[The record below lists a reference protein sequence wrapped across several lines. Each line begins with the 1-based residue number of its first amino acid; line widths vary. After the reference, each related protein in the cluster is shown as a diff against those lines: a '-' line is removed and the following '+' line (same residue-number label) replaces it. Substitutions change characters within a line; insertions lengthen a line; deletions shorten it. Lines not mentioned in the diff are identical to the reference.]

1 MKAYNCPNCGAAL
14 PARALKSDLAEC
26 EFCGTTFRISKTLT
40 PEPEMGDLMLGA
52 DFGDKVLPG
61 WEVFNEPER
70 LTFHRGDPPEMH
82 GRYEPSYNSYYVLK
96 SSGFLDDFDAGIN
109 MKFTEGV
116 QDIIRAG
123 FYLRFTPEGGGYAV
137 LVSTIGSYTIGYYV
151 KGEKGELVWED
162 LIAWSN
168 HTALRPGMH
177 ETNRLRV
184 LCDGERFRVYLNG
197 TLATSFRD
205 DRFKRG
211 RLYVAVVPTEKSNLG
226 IVFSELQLREVLR

>member
-14 PARALKSDLAEC
+14 PARALKLDLAEC

-52 DFGDKVLPG
+52 DFGHKVMPG

-70 LTFHRGDPPEMH
+70 LTFHHGDPAEMH
-82 GRYEPSYNSYYVLK
+82 GTYEPSYNSYYVLK
-96 SSGFLDDFDAGIN
+96 SSGFLDDFDASIN

-116 QDIIRAG
+116 TDIIRAG
-123 FYLRFTPEGGGYAV
+123 FYLRFTPDGGVYAV
-137 LVSTIGSYTIGYYV
+137 LVSTLGSYTIGYYV

-162 LIAWSN
+162 LLAWSN
-168 HTALRPGMH
+168 HTALRPGLH

-184 LCDGERFRVYLNG
+184 LCDGQKFRVYLNG

-205 DRFKRG
+205 EHFKRG
-211 RLYVAVVPTEKSNLG
+211 KLYVAVVPTEKSNLG
-226 IVFSELQLREVLR
+226 IVFSDLQLREVLR